1 MSQQIENEIKVSVI
15 IPIYNAEEYLEQCL
29 ECVRK
34 QTLKE
39 IEIICVNDGST
50 DASVQI
56 LEYYRKSDNRFT
68 ILNNV
73 HREGKGAGA
82 ARNLGLKNAKGK
94 YILWL
99 DADDWFDLDMVQR
112 LYERAERT
120 NAEIVLFD
128 AIRHDVNTGVESPY
142 NSINYSVIPENK
154 EAFSGEDIVSGLFQ
168 FSGAVWNKL
177 FLKSYLDDK
186 GLLCQEVYFTDD
198 VFLAYVAMLYAK
210 RITVVDKQ
218 YVHYRWNQT
227 DSQLTNRFR
236 YTETMYAAPMAIF
249 NELKKSGMHQKG
261 RDSFYKR
268 WLVHMIMSLRNA
280 CNYVEYARRYECF
293 REILLNEFKIL
304 DVDDGILVKSKSV
317 WWVAESKEVAQYS
330 LAESLFRKLQ
340 KINRE
345 YEMVGDFYLPKEL
358 LNGMSV
364 KLAIYGAGDY
374 GKKIYMKL
382 SENER
387 FRNVDVVLW
396 VDRNYKELG
405 YPVQSID
412 KLGVAEMDYIIIGIV
427 DENIVCQVKD
437 YIVKLG
443 IDESKIVSLVRKDV
457 HM

>member
-1 MSQQIENEIKVSVI
+1 MNQQIENEIKVSVI
-15 IPIYNAEEYLEQCL
+15 IPIYNAEKYLEQCL

-56 LEYYRKSDNRFT
+56 LECYRKKDRRFS

-99 DADDWFDLDMVQR
+99 DADDWFELDMVQM
-112 LYERAERT
+112 LYERAEKT
-120 NAEIVLFD
+120 NADIVLFD
-128 AIRHDVNTGVESPY
+128 AIRYDVNTGAESPY
-142 NSINYSVIPENK
+142 NSINYSVLPENK
-154 EAFSGEDIVSGLFQ
+154 EIFSGEDIVSGLFQ

-186 GLLCQEVYFTDD
+186 KLLCQEIYFTDD
-198 VFLAYVAMLYAK
+198 VFLAYIAMLYAK
-210 RITVVDKQ
+210 KITVVDKQ
-218 YVHYRWNQT
+218 YVHYRWKQI
-227 DSQLTNRFR
+227 DSQLTNMFR
-236 YTETMYAAPMAIF
+236 YIETMYAAPMAIF
-249 NELKKSGMHQKG
+249 NELKKSGMYQNG

-268 WLVHMIMSLRNA
+268 WLVHMVMSLRNA
-280 CNYVEYARRYECF
+280 YDYEEYAKRYDCF
-293 REILLNEFKIL
+293 RDILLNEFKIL
-304 DVDDGILVKSKSV
+304 DVNDGILVEGKSV
-317 WWVAESKEVAQYS
+317 WWIAESREVAQYS

-345 YEMVGDFYLPKEL
+345 YEIVGDFYLPKEL
-358 LNGMSV
+358 LNGMPV
-364 KLAIYGAGDY
+364 KLAIYGAGNY

-387 FRNVDVVLW
+387 FKNVDVVLW
-396 VDRNYKELG
+396 VDKNYKELG
-405 YPVQSID
+405 YPVQSIE
-412 KLGVAEMDYIIIGIV
+412 KLSVIESDYIIIGIV
-427 DENIVCQVKD
+427 DENIVCQVKE

-443 IDESKIVSLVRKDV
+443 IDERKIISLKRKDV
-457 HM
+457 YM